1 MPAESWKDLEQAIGY
16 HFDNPDLLL
25 QALTHRS
32 HAEGAAR
39 PGGELA
45 NEQMEFLGDSILG
58 FLVSEALVERY
69 PESREGRLSKLK
81 ARLVSAAHLHPVAE
95 RLGLGRYLRLGKA
108 EDQRGDRASRA
119 LLVDALEALLA
130 ALYRDGGMPAV
141 RCFVEQWI
149 LDSVDWQQI
158 PTTDYKTELQEL
170 LQQRRS
176 PPPRYIVARERG
188 PEHRK
193 TFTIELRIGGERV
206 SQGAGNSKKA
216 AEQAAAQIAL
226 SHLRENLI
234 ESGNPKDR

>member
-16 HFDNPDLLL
+16 RFDNPDVLL

-32 HAEGAAR
+32 HAEGAAG
-39 PGGELA
+39 PGELA

-58 FLVSEALVERY
+58 FLVSEALVERF

-81 ARLVSAAHLHPVAE
+81 SRLVSAAHLHPVAE
-95 RLGLGRYLRLGKA
+95 RLELGRYLRLGKA
-108 EDQRGDRASRA
+108 EDQRGDRANRA
-119 LLVDALEALLA
+119 LLVDTVEALLA
-130 ALYRDGGMPAV
+130 ALYRDGGLPAA
-141 RCFVEQWI
+141 RRFVEQWI
-149 LDSVDWQQI
+149 LDSVDWQV

-193 TFTIELRIGGERV
+193 TFTVELRVGGERIA
-206 SQGAGNSKKA
+206 QAEGNSKKA

-226 SHLRENLI
+226 SHLRGNLI
-234 ESGNPKDR
+234 ESGNPKNR